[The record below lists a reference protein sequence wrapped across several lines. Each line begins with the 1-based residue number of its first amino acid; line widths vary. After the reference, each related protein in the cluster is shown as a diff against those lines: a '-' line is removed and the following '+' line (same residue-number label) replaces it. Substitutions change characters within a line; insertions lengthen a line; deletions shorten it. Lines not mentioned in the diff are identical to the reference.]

1 MKWTSMADDDDFDIG
16 TRLRNLRQLKKLS
29 QRQLAARAG
38 VTNGL
43 ISMIEQ
49 NKISPSVANLKKI
62 LGGLTTSMVDFFQ
75 EDAEEPKTFWRDGE
89 LPSIRSAA
97 VHGPEATGAKLSLL
111 RVGRAD
117 QNNLMLLHETY
128 DPGADTGPTLYSHES
143 EEAGFVLE
151 GEIEITVGEE
161 VEVLGPGDAYI
172 FDSRRPHRF
181 RNIGKKRCIVVSAC
195 TPPTF

>member
-1 MKWTSMADDDDFDIG
+1 MAGSDLDIG
-16 TRLRNLRQLKKLS
+16 ERLRGLRQARKMS

-62 LGGLTTSMVDFFQ
+62 LDGLATSMVDFFAETS
-75 EDAEEPKTFWRDGE
+75 EDPKTFWRHGE
-89 LPSIRSAA
+89 LPEIRSTA
-97 VHGPEATGAKLSLL
+97 VHGPGASPARLSLL
-111 RVGRAD
+111 RVGRAG
-117 QNNLMLLHETY
+117 QNSLMLLYETY
-128 DPGADTGPTLYSHES
+128 DPGADTGPTCYSHEA

-151 GEIEITVGEE
+151 GEIEITVGDETGL
-161 VEVLGPGDAYI
+161 LGPGDAYI

-181 RNIGKKRCIVVSAC
+181 RNPGKAKCVIVSAS

>member
-1 MKWTSMADDDDFDIG
+1 MSDTDFDIG
-16 TRLRNLRQLKKLS
+16 TRLRLLRQDRRLS

-62 LGGLTTSMVDFFQ
+62 LDGLTTSMVDFFM
-75 EDAEEPKTFWRDGE
+75 ETEEEPRTFWAHDE
-89 LPSIRSAA
+89 LPEIRSAT
-97 VHGPEATGAKLSLL
+97 VHGPEATAAKLSLL
-111 RVGRAD
+111 RIGRAD
-117 QNNLMLLHETY
+117 RNSLMMLHESY
-128 DPGADTGPTLYSHES
+128 DPGADTGETLYSHEA
-143 EEAGFVLE
+143 EEAGIVIE
-151 GEIEITVGEE
+151 GRIEITVGDE
-161 VEVLGPGDAYI
+161 VSELGPGDAYI

-181 RNIGKKRCIVVSAC
+181 RNTGDTRCVIVSAC

>member
-1 MKWTSMADDDDFDIG
+1 MSETDFDIG
-16 TRLRNLRQLKKLS
+16 TRLRSLRQDRKMS

-62 LGGLTTSMVDFFQ
+62 LDGLSTSMVDFFL
-75 EDAEEPKTFWRDGE
+75 ETAEEPKTFWRHSE
-89 LPSIRSAA
+89 LPEIRSTV
-97 VHGPEATGAKLSLL
+97 VHGPEATMAKLSLL
-111 RVGRAD
+111 RIGRAER
-117 QNNLMLLHETY
+117 NNLILLHETY
-128 DPGADTGPTLYSHES
+128 DPGADTGPTLYSHEA
-143 EEAGFVLE
+143 EEAGIVIE
-151 GEIEITVGEE
+151 GRIEITVGDEIE
-161 VEVLGPGDAYI
+161 ILGPGDAYI

-181 RNIGKKRCIVVSAC
+181 RNLGKDRCIIVSAC

>member
-1 MKWTSMADDDDFDIG
+1 MTDSDTDIG
-16 TRLRNLRQLKKLS
+16 ERLRGLRQARKMS

-62 LGGLTTSMVDFFQ
+62 LDGLGTSMVDFFA
-75 EDAEEPKTFWRDGE
+75 ESAEEPKTFWHHDE
-89 LPSIRSAA
+89 LPEIRSAA
-97 VHGPEATGAKLSLL
+97 VHGPEASLAKLSLL
-111 RVGRAD
+111 RVGRAGR
-117 QNNLMLLHETY
+117 NSLMLLHETY
-128 DPGADTGPTLYSHES
+128 DPGADTGPTLYSHDA
-143 EEAGFVLE
+143 EEAGIVIE
-151 GEIEITVGEE
+151 GEIEVTVGEE
-161 VEVLGPGDAYI
+161 VGLLGPGDAYI

-181 RNIGKKRCIVVSAC
+181 RNKGKARCVIVSAS

>member
-1 MKWTSMADDDDFDIG
+1 MSDTEFDIG
-16 TRLRNLRQLKKLS
+16 TRLRNLRQDRRLS

-62 LGGLTTSMVDFFQ
+62 LDGLATSMVDFFM
-75 EDAEEPKTFWRDGE
+75 EAAEEPRTFWRHEE
-89 LPSIRSAA
+89 LPEIRSAA
-97 VHGPEATGAKLSLL
+97 VHGPEATMAKLSLL
-111 RVGRAD
+111 RIGRAGR
-117 QNNLMLLHETY
+117 NNLMLLHETY
-128 DPGADTGPTLYSHES
+128 DPGADTGESLYSHDA
-143 EEAGFVLE
+143 EEAGIVIE
-151 GEIEITVGEE
+151 GRIEITVGDE
-161 VEVLGPGDAYI
+161 VSLLGPGDAYI

-181 RNIGKKRCIVVSAC
+181 RNTGNSRCVIVSAC